1 MVNKIL
7 FLTSANKKVG
17 VGHIMRTIRFSKKIC
32 HPKNK
37 LLLIIKEKEKKFSN
51 KMFDKTYNIV
61 SFNKIYDQI
70 LKVKPNL
77 LIIDLPKPKNYESKI
92 VKNTKL
98 LLGPKYFP
106 INSNF
111 YKKNI
116 LPEVKNIFIFL
127 GGGQNNL
134 KLINNIFNVISNSKL
149 KNCNINFISMA
160 KIDNVV
166 KQKLKKKHGLDLNF
180 INNTKN
186 IYQIIRKSDLSIIT
200 SGSVSFESCFFNV
213 PMILISVAN
222 NQIKIA
228 KTWNKLKVG
237 SYVGKWSA
245 KNFKTILKCAIDN
258 LNSYKKRLKMSKIQ
272 SKVFNL
278 KHNYIV
284 NLVNNL
290 NKNNNK
296 IVKTL
301 YN

>member
-1 MVNKIL
+1 
-7 FLTSANKKVG
+7 
-17 VGHIMRTIRFSKKIC
+17 
-32 HPKNK
+32 
-37 LLLIIKEKEKKFSN
+37 
-51 KMFDKTYNIV
+51 MFDKTYNIV

-77 LIIDLPKPKNYESKI
+77 LIIDLPKPNIEFEKKLYLNKINFLIYDNFSRKKIYSNYLINLNPEIKKKNYESKI

-245 KNFKTILKCAIDN
+245 KNFKTSLKCAIDN